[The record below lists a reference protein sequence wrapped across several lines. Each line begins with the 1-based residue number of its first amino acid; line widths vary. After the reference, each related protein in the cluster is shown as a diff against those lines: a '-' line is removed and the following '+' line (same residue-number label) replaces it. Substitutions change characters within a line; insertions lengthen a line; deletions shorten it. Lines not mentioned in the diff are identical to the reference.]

1 MFKAQRG
8 GTLADKSQP
17 PEPDMTIIPKATTS
31 DMNKNPY
38 AVALGKM
45 GRGKPKTG
53 LSPAERLRRSNLAK
67 ANLEKIHARRKQLV
81 TQ

>member
-1 MFKAQRG
+1 MN
-8 GTLADKSQP
+8 
-17 PEPDMTIIPKATTS
+17 TIQNVITT

-45 GRGKPKTG
+45 GKGRPKTG
-53 LSPAERLRRSNLAK
+53 LTDAERARRSALAK
-67 ANLEKIHARRKQLV
+67 ANLVKIHARRKQLV

>member
-1 MFKAQRG
+1 MN
-8 GTLADKSQP
+8 T
-17 PEPDMTIIPKATTS
+17 
-31 DMNKNPY
+31 NKNPY
-38 AVALGKM
+38 AVERGKL